1 MEKEKKNSVSYKEIG
16 YLLEK
21 FVLPLGGSCII
32 TDEKRKIR
40 YAARISSLCNI
51 LRRQDTKMCSEFL
64 EENFKRAKGTDKPF
78 ITKCPIGKLVY
89 TIPLY
94 IEGKFKGIG
103 TGAIGVASFS
113 RRRRRKLIEIARK
126 ANIPEG
132 KLLKLAEEEFL
143 NKRYLMT
150 SNRNIF
156 FREIKNNEC
165 IMKSL
170 EKFIEVLNIRMALKK
185 KTPECPYTND
195 LMDAIEYLIAGNFSP
210 SPEKFDGDTEKEL
223 ILKLVELAK
232 KTCREILKVTL
243 SESIRWK
250 AYHDSLTGVY
260 NRYVLEEE
268 IKKIKELRLAPVAF
282 ILVDMDD
289 LKKINDSYGHEM
301 GDKAIYAVARA
312 VKSAVRRNDVV
323 VRMGGDEF
331 IIVLPGITE
340 KEVKEIIERIEEN
353 VARSASI
360 FGLPFNLSVSI
371 GYEILKAYE
380 DPEEAILRADKN
392 MYKCKK
398 CRKNGSDNATK
409 N

>member
-1 MEKEKKNSVSYKEIG
+1 MEKKRGIPVSYKEIG

-21 FVLPLGGSCII
+21 LILPLGGSCII
-32 TDEKRKIR
+32 LDENKKVR
-40 YAARISSLCNI
+40 YVTRLSPLCNI
-51 LRRQDTKMCSEFL
+51 LKKQDEKMCREFL
-64 EENFKRAKGTDKPF
+64 SENFKRAQETKEPF
-78 ITKCPIGKLVY
+78 TTKCPIGKLVY
-89 TIPLY
+89 VIPIY
-94 IEGKFKGIG
+94 IDGKFKGIG
-103 TGAIGVASFS
+103 TGSIGVASFS

-126 ANIPEG
+126 ANIPES

-143 NKRYLMT
+143 NKRYLIS

-156 FREIKNNEC
+156 FREIKDTEC
-165 IMKSL
+165 VMKAL
-170 EKFIEVLNIRMALKK
+170 RRFLEVLKIRIAIKK
-185 KTPECPYTND
+185 NSPQCCYTYD

-210 SPEKFDGDTEKEL
+210 SPEKFNEKNERDL
-223 ILKLVELAK
+223 LLKLVELAK
-232 KTCREILKVTL
+232 KTCREMLKVTM

-268 IKKIKELRLAPVAF
+268 LKKIRELRLVPVAF

-289 LKKINDSYGHEM
+289 LKKINDNYGHEM
-301 GDKAIYAVARA
+301 GDKAIYAVAKA

-323 VRMGGDEF
+323 VRIGGDEF

-340 KEVKEIIERIEEN
+340 REVKEIIERIEEN
-353 VARSASI
+353 VAKSASI

-398 CRKNGSDNATK
+398 CRKNGNGK
-409 N
+409 F

>member
-1 MEKEKKNSVSYKEIG
+1 MEKKKEIPISYKEIG

-21 FVLPLGGSCII
+21 FAVPLGGSCII
-32 TDEKRKIR
+32 IDDQKKVR
-40 YAARISSLCNI
+40 YVTRLSPLCNI
-51 LRRQDTKMCSEFL
+51 LRKQDANMCSKFL
-64 EENFKRAKGTDKPF
+64 EENFSKARETSKPF
-78 ITKCPIGKLVY
+78 TTKCPIGKLVY
-89 TIPLY
+89 VVPIY
-94 IEGKFKGIG
+94 INETFIGMG
-103 TGAIGVASFS
+103 TGSVGVASFS
-113 RRRRRKLIEIARK
+113 RRRRRKLIEIARN

-150 SNRNIF
+150 NNRDIF
-156 FREIKNNEC
+156 FREIKNTEC
-165 IMKSL
+165 VMKTL
-170 EKFIEVLNIRMALKK
+170 NRFLEVLKIRIAMKK
-185 KTPECPYTND
+185 IKPHCAYAYD
-195 LMDAIEYLIAGNFSP
+195 LMDSLEYLAAGNFSP
-210 SPEKFDGDTEKEL
+210 SPENFGKNSERDL
-223 ILKLVELAK
+223 MLKLVELAK
-232 KTCREILKVTL
+232 KTCRDILKVTL

-268 IKKIKELRLAPVAF
+268 LKKIRELRLAPVAF

-289 LKKINDSYGHEM
+289 LKKINDRYGHEM

-312 VKSAVRRNDVV
+312 VKSAVRKNDVV

-340 KEVKEIIERIEEN
+340 KEVKEVVERIEEN
-353 VARSASI
+353 VTRSASI

-392 MYKCKK
+392 MYRCKR
-398 CRKNGSDNATK
+398 CRKNGEKEN
-409 N
+409 